1 MITELLVGVAI
12 SAELEFRVVTATRA
26 AIQGMSCPFQSALI
40 PCTFSAIWELKLGL
54 ESPGNHLR

>member
-40 PCTFSAIWELKLGL
+40 PCTFCAIRELSVGIG
-54 ESPGNHLR
+54 SPGIHLR